1 MSDVTSEGATQP
13 NPPGLEI
20 TLSGGYLPVSSL
32 SSLLRS
38 VQAAVR
44 EAARTN
50 TEANQVLSQPPQP
63 VLVVSM
69 TSRGDDLILS
79 FTFASTPDARP
90 MPRLSELAFGAFLR
104 EFNELFKKLPQRGLW
119 GQSVGGSAKGHPQSD
134 VSRRLDQ
141 VRSEL
146 RRFPRAGIRF
156 AGRTIL
162 IEGERLEIV

>member
-1 MSDVTSEGATQP
+1 MIGIDDHWFAMRRSKGADTD
-13 NPPGLEI
+13 GRVVEL
-20 TLSGGYLPVSSL
+20 GG
-32 SSLLRS
+32 
-38 VQAAVR
+38 
-44 EAARTN
+44 
-50 TEANQVLSQPPQP
+50 
-63 VLVVSM
+63 
-69 TSRGDDLILS
+69 
-79 FTFASTPDARP
+79 
-90 MPRLSELAFGAFLR
+90 AFGAFLR